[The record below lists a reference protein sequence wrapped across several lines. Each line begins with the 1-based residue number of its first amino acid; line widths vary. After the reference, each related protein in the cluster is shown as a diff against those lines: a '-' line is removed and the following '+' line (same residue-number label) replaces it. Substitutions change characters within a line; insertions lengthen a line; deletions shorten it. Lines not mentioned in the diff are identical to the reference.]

1 VLPPGS
7 LPPDLVERLAQEAAK
22 AARHILNICIRALDY
37 CPPVD
42 VDFGDYLRALITADA
57 DLVTE
62 DRFNYRLAFIE
73 AFRRRG
79 IYPRDVRNLSEESL
93 TWREP
98 NEDAQVAFLKV
109 FVDAKRMRALAPD
122 WGLKTKRRTIFQQ
135 TQKSQRL
142 CHHWLTK
149 TEARE
154 AVRAARLVLDEDA
167 DEAFYRD
174 RHGVPSLEVH
184 SVRPARRIGPE
195 GQTVTELVV
204 EMTQRRRGY
213 YSVKIQ
219 DEVDAGKRKPPPAD
233 FIFRGGCTLLVD
245 PDTAKVR
252 YCVFKRIRSKAR
264 LDRMRRYLLGQE
276 GPPLSAT
283 YFGDA
288 RQVYFRQ
295 LVAQARAGGRGQAAE
310 PLALLHRSFDVEEV
324 V

>member
-1 VLPPGS
+1 M
-7 LPPDLVERLAQEAAK
+7 
-22 AARHILNICIRALDY
+22 
-37 CPPVD
+37 
-42 VDFGDYLRALITADA
+42 
-57 DLVTE
+57 
-62 DRFNYRLAFIE
+62 
-73 AFRRRG
+73 
-79 IYPRDVRNLSEESL
+79 
-93 TWREP
+93 
-98 NEDAQVAFLKV
+98 FL
-109 FVDAKRMRALAPD
+109 DAKRMRALAPD

-142 CHHWLTK
+142 CHRWFTK
-149 TEARE
+149 AEARE
-154 AVRAARLVLDEDA
+154 AARAARLVLDKNA

-174 RHGVPSLEVH
+174 RYGVPSLEVH
-184 SVRPARRIGPE
+184 SVRPARRIGPQ

-213 YSVKIQ
+213 YSTQVQ
-219 DEVDAGKRKPPPAD
+219 DEVDSGRVDRPPPAD

-245 PDTAKVR
+245 PDTADVR

-276 GPPLSAT
+276 GPALSAT

-288 RQVYFRQ
+288 RQVYFQQ
-295 LVAQARAGGRGQAAE
+295 LAAHAREGSRGLAAE